1 MYILLKK
8 GSDIIKKKLNVGN
21 ILAVLGLIIC
31 IVGVSLF
38 FITNYTNFFDDYDG
52 VTTEDYSTNVK
63 IINGSNDNKSSKF
76 KTTTSNNSNE
86 EYSNSSSSSQSKIY
100 VSNKLYRDMVE
111 YNKKLPAVQLKK
123 MVNEKVLEKP
133 FLHLSQYGLP
143 NSCIG
148 TITIDKINL
157 DLPIYL
163 GASDYH
169 MSLGATHL
177 NYTSAPIG
185 GKNTN
190 CVIGGHTGYIGR
202 TFFDNLRALSQGD
215 IIKVKNFWHTLKY
228 KVIETKTVVKD
239 DTSVLY
245 IQKGKDLVTLF
256 TCISNNNGG
265 FNRYVVVA
273 ERI

>member
-1 MYILLKK
+1 M
-8 GSDIIKKKLNVGN
+8 
-21 ILAVLGLIIC
+21 AVLGLIIC
-31 IVGVSLF
+31 IAGISLF
-38 FITNYTNFFDDYDG
+38 FITNYTSFFDDYDG
-52 VTTEDYSTNVK
+52 VTTEDFSTNVK
-63 IINGSNDNKSSKF
+63 IINSNKDNKLNNYKD
-76 KTTTSNNSNE
+76 TTSNKSENE
-86 EYSNSSSSSQSKIY
+86 YTNSSNKQSEINQKK
-100 VSNKLYRDMVE
+100 NLYNDMVE
-111 YNKKLPAVQLKK
+111 YNNNLPSVQLKK
-123 MVNEKVLEKP
+123 MVNEKVLEKS
-133 FLHLSQYGLP
+133 FIHLSQYGLP

-157 DLPIYL
+157 NLPIYL

-177 NYTSAPIG
+177 NYTSAPLG

-202 TFFDNLRALSQGD
+202 TFFDNLRSLNQGD
-215 IIKVKNFWHTLKY
+215 VIKIKNFWYTLKY

-245 IQKGKDLVTLF
+245 IQKGKDLITLF
-256 TCISNNNGG
+256 TCISDNKGG